1 MTLTP
6 IPVDG
11 LPDLAPVAH
20 SPFTETMC
28 QANHA
33 FYKHS
38 GFEPPWIAYVAV
50 EEAVAVGTCAFKG
63 TPRNNMVEIAYG
75 THPDHE
81 GKGVATRMV
90 QELVRIAR
98 SSDPLV
104 RIIAQ
109 TLPEFN
115 ASTRV
120 LGKCGF
126 SHVRDGIDD
135 EVGKVWEWELLG
147 SDYPTW
153 PLHPATFAS

>member
-1 MTLTP
+1 MART
-6 IPVDG
+6 
-11 LPDLAPVAH
+11 
-20 SPFTETMC
+20 
-28 QANHA
+28 
-33 FYKHS
+33 
-38 GFEPPWIAYVAV
+38 
-50 EEAVAVGTCAFKG
+50 
-63 TPRNNMVEIAYG
+63 
-75 THPDHE
+75 PDHE

-135 EVGKVWEWELLG
+135 EVGKIWEWELLG